1 MAQLNL
7 PHVTQARDRLPLFF
21 AQANSVILDKST
33 EIRLALC
40 CLLAG
45 GHLLIEDVPGV
56 GKTTLVKLFAKL
68 LNLDFKR
75 VQFTNDLLPADILG
89 NMVYLPHKN
98 EFEFHAGPM
107 MAQLVLGDELNRASP
122 KTQSACLQ
130 AMEEHQVSIDGQNH
144 ALPKPFFFIAT
155 QNPRKSIGTFPLP
168 ESQLD
173 RFLMRIHLGIL
184 SRAAEREL
192 LLGASRQHLIE
203 QLKPVFS
210 PQDILHLQHEVT
222 QVRVS
227 TALVDY
233 VLDLIAH
240 TRHVSSGLS
249 PRAALGLL
257 NAARSW
263 AYCDSRS
270 FVVPEDVQAV
280 APSIM
285 AHRLEG
291 GPQLASVEGR
301 HPIVQQILSSVPVK

>member
-1 MAQLNL
+1 MTPLNHKD
-7 PHVTQARDRLPLFF
+7 PQQARERLPLFF
-21 AQANSVILDKST
+21 DQANSVILDKST

-56 GKTTLVKLFAKL
+56 GKTTLVKMFARL

-89 NMVYLPHKN
+89 NMVYLSHKH
-98 EFEFHAGPM
+98 EFVFHPGPI

-130 AMEEHQVSIDGQNH
+130 AMEEHQVSIDGTNH
-144 ALPKPFFFIAT
+144 PLPRPFFFIAT
-155 QNPRKSIGTFPLP
+155 QNPHKSIGTFPLP

-184 SRAAEREL
+184 SRDAERTL
-192 LLGASRQHLIE
+192 LLGESRQHLIE
-203 QLKPVFS
+203 QLEPVLTS
-210 PQDILHLQHEVT
+210 QDILLLQQEVAK
-222 QVRVS
+222 VHASLAV
-227 TALVDY
+227 VEY

-240 TRHVSSGLS
+240 TRQVSSGLS

-263 AYCDSRS
+263 AFCDNRNYLM
-270 FVVPEDVQAV
+270 PEDVQAV

-285 AHRLEG
+285 AHRLEV
-291 GPQLASVEGR
+291 GPALVSEESRFQLVK
-301 HPIVQQILSSVPVK
+301 QILSSVPLK